1 MSGHYFYAM
10 AVNNAC
16 ANQRLLNACA
26 VLDQRELEAP
36 RRGFFP
42 SVKLTLNHILT
53 VDWFYLDALE
63 NGGRGRSVYEPEV
76 PCATLAELH
85 AAQRRNDKRL
95 LAFCE
100 PLQAADLRASEDLAR
115 PHGVVLQD
123 RVDRV
128 LAHLFAHQIHHRGQ
142 VHAMLSDTH
151 CPPPQLD
158 EFLLAGDASLRE
170 PELRALQLDETEIW
184 RD

>member
-1 MSGHYFYAM
+1 M

-16 ANQRLLNACA
+16 SNERLLKACA
-26 VLDQRELEAP
+26 TLDQSAFEAP
-36 RRGFFP
+36 RSGFFP
-42 SVKLTLNHILT
+42 SIKLTLNHILT

-76 PCATLAELH
+76 PCATVLELH
-85 AAQRRNDKRL
+85 AAQRATDQRL
-95 LAFCE
+95 LAYCASLE
-100 PLQAADLRASEDLAR
+100 PADLSTAVDLAR
-115 PHGVVLQD
+115 PGGVVLQD

-128 LAHLFAHQIHHRGQ
+128 VAHLFAHQIHHRGQ
-142 VHAMLSDTH
+142 VHAMLSDTR

-158 EFLLAGDASLRE
+158 EFLLSGDA
-170 PELRALQLDETEIW
+170 ELRRAEMHALQLHESDTW